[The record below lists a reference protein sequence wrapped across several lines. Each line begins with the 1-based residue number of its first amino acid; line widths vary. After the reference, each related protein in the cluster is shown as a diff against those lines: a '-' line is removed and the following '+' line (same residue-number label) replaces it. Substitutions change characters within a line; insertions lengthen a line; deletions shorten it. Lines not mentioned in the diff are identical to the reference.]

1 MQLHRICLGKVA
13 ALGGIM
19 FLEPVYLACDS
30 ANVDA
35 TTGQC
40 SQPIWLPQ
48 PQLFPELDAASG
60 VAIGTAI
67 LACWAVA
74 YGYRSLRRV
83 GD

>member
-1 MQLHRICLGKVA
+1 MCNTCFGLLVPFGVA
-13 ALGGIM
+13 VVI
-19 FLEPVYLACDS
+19 PVYMACDS

-40 SQPIWLPQ
+40 SQPLWLPQ
-48 PQLFPELDAASG
+48 PQLFPDLDAASG
-60 VAIGTAI
+60 IAIASAI

-74 YGYRSLRRV
+74 FVYRSLRRV